1 MSENSDCDVTLTP
14 TSGCDT
20 TGTGCDVA
28 NSGYMS
34 PLSCTHGG
42 GTGGASPNPC
52 ASGAA
57 SPGASPPVGEL
68 LFVSSYVVH

>member
-1 MSENSDCDVTLTP
+1 MSENSDCDATPTP

-42 GTGGASPNPC
+42 TSPNPC
-52 ASGAA
+52 AGGSA

-68 LFVSSYVVH
+68 